1 MVACSQQQQK
11 SDSQTAAR
19 CLEEAETALA
29 NDSIRQGETLLR
41 KAIQL
46 SEASEDWHTN
56 YIAPAIGGSNIAK
69 QPRGSI
75 ATDEESPDRL

>member
-1 MVACSQQQQK
+1 MFTRSLYIFIIGILMVACSQQQQK

-56 YIAPAIGGSNIAK
+56 YIAH
-69 QPRGSI
+69 
-75 ATDEESPDRL
+75 

>member
-19 CLEEAETALA
+19 CLEEAEAALA

-46 SEASEDWHTN
+46 SEAS
-56 YIAPAIGGSNIAK
+56 
-69 QPRGSI
+69 
-75 ATDEESPDRL
+75 